1 MNSPAFMQS
10 ESWAA
15 EIEAVR
21 RFIRA
26 MRKADAELMQELL
39 DETIALFEAGDPELL
54 PLTSL
59 NLGMQVVLWKKIKA
73 LIN

>member
-1 MNSPAFMQS
+1 MQS